1 VTRFR
6 QALWPLEPH
15 TQAKH
20 AILRRYLDAWLPIMA
35 SWNGRVIY
43 VDGFAGPGAYEGGEP
58 GSPIVALKAA
68 LEHRHPITAELI
80 YLFIEADEHRLA
92 NLRQEI
98 GKLPLRPNIDVH
110 THLGRFDETMSGV
123 LDQLGQQGRRL
134 APTFAFV
141 DPFGWS
147 QTPFSVLQRL
157 LANSHCELL
166 INFMYEEINRFLGR
180 EEHAEKWTRLFGT
193 EDWRPIAAIQGSA
206 ERRQAIHDLYQRQL
220 KQAGR
225 ATYVRS
231 FEMRNRSNATDYFL
245 FFATNSLTGLEKMK
259 DAMWAVDPAGAFR
272 FSDATAP
279 GQTVL
284 FEPEPDVTLLRRH
297 LQTQFAGRTV
307 DIADVERFVIEE
319 TAFKATHLRRRVLAP
334 MERERPPLIEVP
346 SSRPGRRRGQFP
358 PGTRIRFVTAP
369 ATLPDL

>member
-1 VTRFR
+1 
-6 QALWPLEPH
+6 
-15 TQAKH
+15 
-20 AILRRYLDAWLPIMA
+20 MA

-43 VDGFAGPGAYEGGEP
+43 IDGFAGPGVYQGGEP
-58 GSPIVALKAA
+58 GSPIIALKAA
-68 LEHRHPITAELI
+68 LEHRNPIRAALV

-92 NLRQEI
+92 NLQQEI
-98 GKLPLRPNIDVH
+98 AKLSLRPNMEVH

-123 LDQLGQQGRRL
+123 LDRLSQQGRRL

-157 LANSHCELL
+157 LASSHCELL

-180 EEHAEKWTRLFGT
+180 EEHAEKWSRLFGT
-193 EDWRPIAAIQGSA
+193 EDWRPIAAIEGSA
-206 ERRQAIHDLYQRQL
+206 ERRQAIHNLYQRQL
-220 KQAGR
+220 RQAAHAR
-225 ATYVRS
+225 YVRS

-272 FSDATAP
+272 FSDATVP
-279 GQTVL
+279 SQTVM
-284 FEPEPDVTLLRRH
+284 FDPEPNFTLLRRQV
-297 LQTQFAGRTV
+297 QTQFAGRTV
-307 DIADVERFVIEE
+307 DIADVVRFVIEE

-334 MERERPPLIEVP
+334 MEREQPPSIHIP
-346 SSRPGRRRGQFP
+346 AASPRRRRGEFP
-358 PGTRIRFVTAP
+358 PGTQIQFVVP
-369 ATLPDL
+369 QMGLPGL